1 MPRGWTRGP
10 QGQMRP
16 VSAGECAVHV
26 MKIATG
32 EIEERAEKPPLEED
46 GGADRVFARAR
57 NMTGAAREADVEAPP
72 HPLYGPGLP
81 PPGAKAEPGP

>member
-1 MPRGWTRGP
+1 
-10 QGQMRP
+10 
-16 VSAGECAVHV
+16 

-32 EIEERAEKPPLEED
+32 EIEERVEKPPLEED
-46 GGADRVFARAR
+46 GRADRVFARAR
-57 NMTGAAREADVEAPP
+57 GGMTRAAREANVEVPP

>member
-16 VSAGECAVHV
+16 ISTGACAVHV

-32 EIEERAEKPPLEED
+32 EIEEHVEKPPLE
-46 GGADRVFARAR
+46 GT
-57 NMTGAAREADVEAPP
+57 TGAFFSESDDGPPP
-72 HPLYGPGLP
+72 HPVYGPGLP
-81 PPGAKAEPGP
+81 PPGAKTESDT